1 MSFNRIAQGRQ
12 QQQQQQQQGSDGAS
26 LARRIQHNAELFR
39 VRDDNSHSE
48 SSAEESED
56 GRSRAHS
63 TSSVRDVMVCSGCMQ
78 LFDIM
83 TTATHFSPCVLSELG
98 YVGSKEN

>member
-56 GRSRAHS
+56 GYIDDGDDSCQHLHHS
-63 TSSVRDVMVCSGCMQ
+63 GNID
-78 LFDIM
+78 
-83 TTATHFSPCVLSELG
+83 
-98 YVGSKEN
+98 